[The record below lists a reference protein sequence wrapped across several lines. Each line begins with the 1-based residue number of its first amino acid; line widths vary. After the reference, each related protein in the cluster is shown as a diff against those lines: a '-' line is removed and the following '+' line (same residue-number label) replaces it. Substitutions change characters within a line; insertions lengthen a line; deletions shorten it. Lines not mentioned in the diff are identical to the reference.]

1 MKAVRI
7 HEHGGPE
14 VIRVEDVPEPKPGPN
29 DVLVRVRACALNHL
43 DLFVR
48 AGLPGL
54 QLPMPHTLGS
64 DAAGE
69 VLETGPGCSR
79 VKVGDHI
86 VVAPGKSSWQTPEAM
101 RGDDNLAPDY
111 GLFGYRY
118 PGVHAELI
126 VIPESNALP
135 LPKPLTWEEAASIPL
150 VFQTAWHMLVGLA
163 KIRFCED
170 VLIVGGSAGVGI
182 AAIQIAKLF
191 HCRVITTAG
200 GEEKLAKAKALGA
213 DHVIDHYAQD
223 IKSAVREIVGKKGCD
238 IVFEHVGKATW
249 PHSIACLAHHGRLV
263 TCGATT
269 GAETSLN
276 LAHLFAKQ
284 LRLQGSFMGTT
295 GELWDVLRLF
305 ERGLLKPVVDR
316 TMPLAEARA
325 AHELLEA
332 KRQFGKVVLVP

>member
-1 MKAVRI
+1 MKAVLI

-14 VIRVEDVPEPKPGPN
+14 VVRCESVPEPEPAPN
-29 DVLVRVRACALNHL
+29 EVLIQVKACALNHL
-43 DLFVR
+43 DLFIR
-48 AGLPGL
+48 GGLPGL
-54 QLPMPHTLGS
+54 NLAMPHTLGS

-69 VLETGPGCSR
+69 VVRTGALCTR
-79 VKVGDHI
+79 VKPGDR
-86 VVAPGKSSWQTPEAM
+86 VLVAPGKNSWQTPEAM
-101 RGDDNLAPDY
+101 RGSDNLAADY

-118 PGVHAELI
+118 PGVHAERI
-126 VIPESNALP
+126 AIPESNALP
-135 LPKPLTWEEAASIPL
+135 VPASLTWEEAASIPL

-170 VLIVGGSAGVGI
+170 VLILGGSSGVGI
-182 AAIQIAKLF
+182 AAIQIAKLH

-200 GEEKLAKAKALGA
+200 GEDKIAKAKALGA

-223 IKSAVREIVGKKGCD
+223 IKSEVRGIVGKKGCD

-249 PHSIACLAHHGRLV
+249 PHSMACLAHHGRLV

-269 GAETSLN
+269 GPNVELN

-284 LRLQGSFMGTT
+284 LHLQGSFMGTM

-305 ERGLLKPVVDR
+305 EHGLLRAVVDR
-316 TMPLAEARA
+316 TFPLSEARA
-325 AHELLEA
+325 AHEYLEA
-332 KRQFGKVVLVP
+332 KQQFGKVVLLP